1 LISSGANNNILQPNQ
16 VLNTSFPFINAS
28 SLPSLCN
35 LLIVLPADEN
45 CTCSD
50 VVFKLNNLSIYLQN
64 VQICENKP
72 LSVGIS
78 AQIGATYQ
86 WEVSGG
92 SVDCATCATAVFS
105 PPLGAPL
112 GSSYNLILHE
122 YSSECQREFHFTYTF
137 GFPFALK
144 PNNQTL
150 CKGKTLELSITPTG
164 ATYNWSGPGIVNP
177 TSQTQSL
184 SAAQSATYAV
194 TVTLPNGCTAD
205 TSVFITVLPSDTVQ
219 LSPIQTCEGVPVNIL
234 GQTTAQAGIYKLVK
248 QKSNGCDSLVLQQ
261 LIVKPG
267 AQTLEN
273 LSFCKGDTLKVYDQ
287 LFIQAG
293 GQICKTEP
301 GANGCDSTHCVKV
314 TAYDP
319 PMIAS
324 PDTIYG
330 QILQNINLQ
339 GAAGYQLYQWT
350 PVVPN
355 CANCS
360 AVNVQFDTAG
370 FYEYTLIIGDG
381 NQCVDTV
388 VYRIVV
394 FPPCNPKNVRIPN
407 AFTPNGDNLNDTF
420 KVVDREGSEVV
431 GGIAIYDRWG
441 EKVYASQNKLFWDGT
456 IDGKPA
462 PTDVYVYIIEII
474 CAGTPEKLVG
484 DVTLLR

>member
-1 LISSGANNNILQPNQ
+1 M
-16 VLNTSFPFINAS
+16 
-28 SLPSLCN
+28 
-35 LLIVLPADEN
+35 
-45 CTCSD
+45 
-50 VVFKLNNLSIYLQN
+50 
-64 VQICENKP
+64 
-72 LSVGIS
+72 
-78 AQIGATYQ
+78 
-86 WEVSGG
+86 
-92 SVDCATCATAVFS
+92 
-105 PPLGAPL
+105 
-112 GSSYNLILHE
+112 
-122 YSSECQREFHFTYTF
+122 
-137 GFPFALK
+137 
-144 PNNQTL
+144 
-150 CKGKTLELSITPTG
+150 
-164 ATYNWSGPGIVNP
+164 
-177 TSQTQSL
+177 
-184 SAAQSATYAV
+184 
-194 TVTLPNGCTAD
+194 
-205 TSVFITVLPSDTVQ
+205 
-219 LSPIQTCEGVPVNIL
+219 
-234 GQTTAQAGIYKLVK
+234 K

-267 AQTLEN
+267 AQTLET

-293 GQICKTEP
+293 GQICKTAP
-301 GANGCDSTHCVKV
+301 GANGCDSTHCVQV

-339 GAAGYQLYQWT
+339 GAAGYQQYHWT

-355 CANCS
+355 CANCP

-407 AFTPNGDNLNDTF
+407 AFTPNGDGLNETF

-462 PTDVYVYIIEII
+462 PSDVYVYIIEII